1 MLKPYFV
8 NIKRFALRHKKIL
21 IALLSIIVLTSIFEL
36 IAFYNSTKK
45 IDSNYEDYFSENYNS
60 FKVTIPKNMTFA
72 GEKVPVKEPGVRKA
86 IARELQKNIYEQ
98 THSLF
103 LHKRASRWFPVI
115 EPILKKNDIPE
126 DFKYLAIVESQLT
139 NSVSP
144 QGATGFW
151 QLIDVTARGYG
162 LEITSEV
169 DERYHVEKS
178 TEAACKYFKE
188 AYKMFNNWTLVA
200 ASYNRGMGG
209 IQSQLNKQNTENY
222 YKLLLTAETAR
233 YIYKVL
239 AVKEIL
245 ARPHVYG
252 YKISKKDL
260 YGVPSLKKI
269 TIDSTIHDLTAF
281 AIAQGYDRETLIN
294 LNPWLLSNSLTNTN
308 KKKYVIVFPK
318 KGTKLNDIEKEV
330 LPIPT
335 ITNSLK
341 DSSTTIS
348 TNLVPDSI
356 KTN

>member
-1 MLKPYFV
+1 MLKSHFG
-8 NIKRFALRHKKIL
+8 NIKQYIFRHKKIL
-21 IALLSIIVLTSIFEL
+21 IALLSIVVLTSIFEL
-36 IAFYNSTKK
+36 IAFFNSTKK

-60 FKVTIPKNMTFA
+60 FKVTIPKNMSFA
-72 GEKVPVKEPGVRKA
+72 GEKVPVKEPSVRKA

-115 EPILKKNDIPE
+115 EPILKKNNIPE

-139 NSVSP
+139 NVVSP

-151 QLIDVTARGYG
+151 QLIEVTAKGYG

-188 AYKMFNNWTLVA
+188 AHKMFNNWTLVA

-209 IQSQLNKQNTENY
+209 IQSQLHRQNTENY

-245 ARPHVYG
+245 ARPHIYG

-260 YGVPSLKKI
+260 YGVPAFKKI
-269 TIDSTIHDLTAF
+269 TVDSTIHNLNAF
-281 AIAQGYDRETLIN
+281 AIAQGYDHTTLVN
-294 LNPWLLSNSLTNTN
+294 LNPWLLSNSLTNNN
-308 KKKYVIVFPK
+308 KKKYTILFPK
-318 KGTKLNDIEKEV
+318 KGTKLSDIEKEGINNP
-330 LPIPT
+330 LPV
-335 ITNSLK
+335 LK
-341 DSSTTIS
+341 DSTSPAPQDIVT
-348 TNLVPDSI
+348 DSS